1 MFITLCPTVKRS
13 AYNDY
18 LVDQWLPVSPKF
30 KGSILINH
38 SDPLAAA
45 KEIDRMASHPDMVQV
60 VMGSGAR
67 MLFGQRFYHPIYEAC
82 ERNGLPIAIHIGT
95 EGLRTAGPPTPS
107 GYPTRYL
114 EWQTILPINYM
125 AHINSLVLEGV
136 FVRFPNLKFVAIEG
150 GISWLPHLMWRM
162 DKNYNAL
169 RDQVP
174 WLTKL
179 PSEYIKEHIY
189 LTTQPIEEP
198 NHPDELVQ
206 IFKMCGA
213 EDYVMFSSDY
223 PHWDYDVP
231 QKVLP
236 MFPKEMRH
244 KIAASNAS
252 KLYGLTETVSSSSKE
267 QEKSV

>member
-1 MFITLCPTVKRS
+1 
-13 AYNDY
+13 
-18 LVDQWLPVSPKF
+18 
-30 KGSILINH
+30 
-38 SDPLAAA
+38 
-45 KEIDRMASHPDMVQV
+45 
-60 VMGSGAR
+60 
-67 MLFGQRFYHPIYEAC
+67 
-82 ERNGLPIAIHIGT
+82 
-95 EGLRTAGPPTPS
+95 
-107 GYPTRYL
+107 
-114 EWQTILPINYM
+114 
-125 AHINSLVLEGV
+125 
-136 FVRFPNLKFVAIEG
+136 
-150 GISWLPHLMWRM
+150 MWRM
-162 DKNYNAL
+162 DKNYKAL